1 MSDYVANVNSNVR
14 INRFDNL
21 KGFAIL
27 LIVLGHLCYIGETF
41 HSIYVL
47 RNFLYLVHLPIFFF
61 VSGYFSKI
69 GPDEPVKAF
78 KRLLIPYLLFCLLW
92 ELFNFFVLHES
103 ISSKMFIEP
112 GWGLWFLIS
121 LFTMKISLPIIDKL
135 RYPLLVTLI
144 CAVLIGFIDT
154 MALGISRTFVFLPI
168 FVIGFRYNDYK
179 LKIKENYKTI
189 SSLLENNY
197 VLIVIGIISL
207 ALSVYMAWMFKF
219 DIINMKHAY
228 DHIGRDIL
236 VRCILLILTTT
247 NALIISKF
255 MTNSKTVLTKYGINS
270 LTVYLLHI
278 YVYKILDI
286 LLKDFF
292 SGHEKM
298 CIMFLIIVTCLTVHI
313 LSRNIFTKVLN
324 KIFDSIY
331 NLIAGVFTG

>member
-1 MSDYVANVNSNVR
+1 
-14 INRFDNL
+14 
-21 KGFAIL
+21 
-27 LIVLGHLCYIGETF
+27 
-41 HSIYVL
+41 
-47 RNFLYLVHLPIFFF
+47 
-61 VSGYFSKI
+61 
-69 GPDEPVKAF
+69 
-78 KRLLIPYLLFCLLW
+78 
-92 ELFNFFVLHES
+92 
-103 ISSKMFIEP
+103 MFIEP

-121 LFTMKISLPIIDKL
+121 LFTMKMSLPIIDKL

-168 FVIGFRYNDYK
+168 FVIGFKYNDYK

-313 LSRNIFTKVLN
+313 LSRDIFTKILN